1 MNILRKSVSCRG
13 NIQVQ
18 GPEVEGSFARLRNS
32 RVSRQESGKQSHSIG
47 PNMLLLC
54 RRWVTFGWV
63 PVCGV
68 KLIQVLMESISLFV
82 ENRLKWVKYRSTEP
96 I

>member
-1 MNILRKSVSCRG
+1 M
-13 NIQVQ
+13 Q
-18 GPEVEGSFARLRNS
+18 GPEVEGSFAHLRNR
-32 RVSRQESGKQSHSIG
+32 RVSRQESGKKQSHSIG

-68 KLIQVLMESISLFV
+68 KLIQVLMESIWLL
-82 ENRLKWVKYRSTEP
+82 RTD
-96 I
+96 